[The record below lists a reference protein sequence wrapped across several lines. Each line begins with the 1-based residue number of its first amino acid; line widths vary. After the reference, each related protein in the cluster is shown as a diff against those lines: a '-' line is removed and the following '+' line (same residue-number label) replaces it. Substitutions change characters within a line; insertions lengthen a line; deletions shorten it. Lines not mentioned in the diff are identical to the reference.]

1 MLATGCCLLATAFH
15 SSFIIP
21 HSSFLLLLLRGR
33 VETQRAELLE
43 HRHEVEV
50 VPRLDDL
57 AVAYADDCHARELDR
72 LLGRGKP
79 ERVAAVATAHSAA
92 RRDLV
97 TLCDCVLDRDL
108 DFRKR
113 LAELSEEWLE
123 PRGPAQRL
131 ARVVNQTVRHAFFG
145 EHLVHR
151 LLPPPGP
158 NLLETA
164 A

>member
-1 MLATGCCLLATAFH
+1 MMNDECGMMNEKIQAAFY

-33 VETQRAELLE
+33 VEAQRAELLE

-57 AVAYADDCHARELDR
+57 AVAYTDDCHARELNR

-79 ERVAAVATAHSAA
+79 ERVAAVATSHSAA

-97 TLCDCVLDRDL
+97 SLGDCVLNDDL

-113 LAELSEEWLE
+113 LAELSEEGLE
-123 PRGPAQRL
+123 PNG
-131 ARVVNQTVRHAFFG
+131 
-145 EHLVHR
+145 
-151 LLPPPGP
+151 
-158 NLLETA
+158 A